1 MTPLRITYTQTVKIT
16 FPARLFDRKIVRTLE
31 NLRESNIINKC
42 LVGLSGSEVTITF
55 IKKEIHNE

>member
-31 NLRESNIINKC
+31 NLRENHTHYVIILSNN
-42 LVGLSGSEVTITF
+42 LVTIKFT
-55 IKKEIHNE
+55 KEEEYHE